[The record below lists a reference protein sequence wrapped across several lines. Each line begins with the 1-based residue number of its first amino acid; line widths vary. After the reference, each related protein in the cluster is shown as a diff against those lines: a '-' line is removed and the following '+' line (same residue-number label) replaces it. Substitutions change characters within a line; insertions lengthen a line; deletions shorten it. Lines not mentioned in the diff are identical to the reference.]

1 MANNILNQFKEHPDA
16 WINVDKILDKA
27 PSPNTKFYA
36 LQILDEAVN
45 VSLTH
50 QIIYLTLNSTRI
62 LYYK

>member
-45 VSLTH
+45 VS
-50 QIIYLTLNSTRI
+50 
-62 LYYK
+62 